1 MTPLVKSYAV
11 IAALIMASVLT
22 LIPAQ
27 AADTGKDPFASS
39 ETLAGQTDFL
49 PIEQAYQL
57 AVNVEPASESHNG
70 RVTLDWVIAP
80 AYYLYWERMAITAH
94 ADGQPITLTVEH
106 QPGKLKYD
114 DYFERETEVFYERA
128 ALVATPQAAPTT
140 AFTLVVESQGCAD
153 AGLCYPPRKEYFKID
168 MAALTATAIDA
179 PTELSTDAIAIPT
192 GVIDLPA
199 DITVPPGTGTATS
212 PQTNTATAPTNE
224 HSLGWALLMA
234 LLGGLILNLMPC
246 VFPVLSLKIFA
257 MTGHGD
263 HSPEVRRQSWVY
275 LLGVVLSFVIV
286 AAVMMALRASGES
299 VGWGFQLQEP
309 LFISLLVYLFFILGL
324 SFSGIV
330 HIGGSLMGIGQSL
343 VAGTGYR
350 SAFFTGVLAVI
361 VASPCSV
368 PFMGVAVGYA
378 ITRSA
383 AEALLVFAV
392 LGVGM
397 ALPFLLLSY
406 WPQML
411 RRLPAPGAWMDRL
424 KQFLAFP
431 LYLTCLWLLY
441 VLGEQG
447 GHMAI
452 LWVLGGLILL
462 VMAGWLWRDAD
473 AHPSEKLL
481 AVFVLLCALV
491 LPHFLVVQSC
501 AVGGT
506 LAPVNVDGEAEPYSA
521 QRLVELRMEG
531 KPVFINLTAAWCL
544 TCLVNEK
551 VALNRDSVK
560 THLQTNGI
568 AYLKGDW
575 TNRDPAIT
583 KLLQQFDRS
592 GVPLYL
598 YFPAGKGSE
607 IVVLP
612 QVLTEATVLEALR

>member
-1 MTPLVKSYAV
+1 MQSLIKILLCTLALAWLQTAAHAQEAGLAGHDS
-11 IAALIMASVLT
+11 IAGSAPDGVSLPTAN
-22 LIPAQ
+22 
-27 AADTGKDPFASS
+27 TG
-39 ETLAGQTDFL
+39 LAGQTDFL
-49 PIEQAYQL
+49 PVEQAYQL
-57 AVNVEPASESHNG
+57 AVNVEPATPDHPG

-80 AYYLYWERMAITAH
+80 GYYLYWERMAVTAQT
-94 ADGQPITLTVEH
+94 DGKAIPLTIDH
-106 QPGKLKYD
+106 QPGKQKYD
-114 DYFERETEVFYERA
+114 DYFERDTEVFYGNA
-128 ALVATPQAAPTT
+128 ALIATPQAAPPA

-153 AGLCYPPRKEYFKID
+153 AGLCYPPRKEAFQID
-168 MAALTATAIDA
+168 MTAMTATAIDA
-179 PTELSTDAIAIPT
+179 PIE
-192 GVIDLPA
+192 
-199 DITVPPGTGTATS
+199 
-212 PQTNTATAPTNE
+212 ATAPPTATPPTADVSVAPPVSE

-263 HSPEVRRQSWVY
+263 HSPEVRQQSWVY
-275 LLGVVLSFVIV
+275 LLGVVLSFVSV
-286 AAVMMALRASGES
+286 AAVMMALRAGGES
-299 VGWGFQLQEP
+299 IGWGFQLQEP

-330 HIGGSLMGIGQSL
+330 HIGGSLMGIGQNL

-411 RRLPAPGAWMDRL
+411 RRLPAPGVWMDRL

-462 VMAGWLWRDAD
+462 VLAGWLWRDAD

-481 AVFVLLCALV
+481 AVVVLLCALV
-491 LPHFLVVQSC
+491 LPHFMVVKTC
-501 AVGGT
+501 T
-506 LAPVNVDGEAEPYSA
+506 LGATAARTNVIADGEAEPYSA
-521 QRLVELRMEG
+521 QRLEALRMEG
-531 KPVFINLTAAWCL
+531 KPVFINLTAAWCI

-551 VALNRDSVK
+551 VALSHDAVK
-560 THLQTNGI
+560 TAMQQKGI
-568 AYLKGDW
+568 TYLKGDW
-575 TNRDPAIT
+575 TNRDPEIT